1 MTVSIRSALAD
12 GARTLGANGV
22 TEPRLEA
29 SSLLGHATSRDRAF
43 IITHADDALT
53 PEELETL
60 RSLVAR
66 RAAGEPLQYITGH
79 QEFFKL
85 DFEVSPEVLIPRP
98 ETEIIVEVAL
108 EFLGDKPAPLFADIG
123 TGSGCITISLL
134 NELSAARAVATDA
147 SPAALRVAQRNADR
161 HAVTDRLTLIE
172 SDCFSALDPVG
183 KFDLI
188 VQRIVDG
195 WMSFP
200 DLVILLVVVS
210 VLGPG
215 LPQIILTLA
224 LLLGIASSRII
235 RSAVVSVRENMYVHA
250 AQSIGA
256 STGRILWR
264 HILPNIMPPIIVL
277 FTTRVG
283 TVILAESSLSF
294 LGLGAQPPTAE
305 WGLMLSESR
314 RYIRIAWWL
323 AVFPGVAIM
332 LAVLAVNILGDAAR
346 DALDPRISSA
356 AD

>member
-1 MTVSIRSALAD
+1 MIVSIRSALAD
-12 GARTLGANGV
+12 GARTLAANGV

-66 RAAGEPLQYITGH
+66 RAAGEPLQYLTGH

-108 EFLGDKPAPLFADIG
+108 EFLGDKPAPIFADIG
-123 TGSGCITISLL
+123 TGSGCIAISLL

-188 VQRIVDG
+188 VSNPPYVSDRELETIQREVRYEPRAALAGGPDG
-195 WMSFP
+195 LDVIRTLLREAPSFLRSDSHFVFEVGFGQ
-200 DLVILLVVVS
+200 DLTVEQLIDREVWDLIEIRRDLQS
-210 VLGPG
+210 VP
-215 LPQIILTLA
+215 
-224 LLLGIASSRII
+224 R
-235 RSAVVSVRENMYVHA
+235 
-250 AQSIGA
+250 
-256 STGRILWR
+256 
-264 HILPNIMPPIIVL
+264 
-277 FTTRVG
+277 
-283 TVILAESSLSF
+283 TVILRK
-294 LGLGAQPPTAE
+294 G
-305 WGLMLSESR
+305 
-314 RYIRIAWWL
+314 
-323 AVFPGVAIM
+323 
-332 LAVLAVNILGDAAR
+332 
-346 DALDPRISSA
+346 
-356 AD
+356 

>member
-43 IITHADDALT
+43 IITHADDAVT

-108 EFLGDKPAPLFADIG
+108 EFLGDKPAPIFADIG
-123 TGSGCITISLL
+123 TGSGCIAISLL

-188 VQRIVDG
+188 VSNPPYVSDRELETIQREVRYEPRAALAGGPDG
-195 WMSFP
+195 LDVIRTLLRKAPSFLRSGSHFVFEVGFGQ
-200 DLVILLVVVS
+200 DLTVEQLIDREVWDLIEIRRDLQS
-210 VLGPG
+210 VP
-215 LPQIILTLA
+215 
-224 LLLGIASSRII
+224 R
-235 RSAVVSVRENMYVHA
+235 
-250 AQSIGA
+250 
-256 STGRILWR
+256 
-264 HILPNIMPPIIVL
+264 
-277 FTTRVG
+277 
-283 TVILAESSLSF
+283 TVILRK
-294 LGLGAQPPTAE
+294 G
-305 WGLMLSESR
+305 
-314 RYIRIAWWL
+314 
-323 AVFPGVAIM
+323 
-332 LAVLAVNILGDAAR
+332 
-346 DALDPRISSA
+346 
-356 AD
+356 

>member
-1 MTVSIRSALAD
+1 MIVSIRSALAD

-66 RAAGEPLQYITGH
+66 RAAGEPLQYLTGH

-108 EFLGDKPAPLFADIG
+108 EFLGDKPAPIFADIG
-123 TGSGCITISLL
+123 TGSGCIAISLL

-188 VQRIVDG
+188 VSNPPYVSDRELETIQREVRYEPRAALAGGPDG
-195 WMSFP
+195 L
-200 DLVILLVVVS
+200 DVIRILLHEAPWFLRSGSHFVFEVGFGQDLTVEQLIDREVWDLIEIRRDLQS
-210 VLGPG
+210 VP
-215 LPQIILTLA
+215 
-224 LLLGIASSRII
+224 R
-235 RSAVVSVRENMYVHA
+235 
-250 AQSIGA
+250 
-256 STGRILWR
+256 
-264 HILPNIMPPIIVL
+264 
-277 FTTRVG
+277 
-283 TVILAESSLSF
+283 TVILRK
-294 LGLGAQPPTAE
+294 G
-305 WGLMLSESR
+305 
-314 RYIRIAWWL
+314 
-323 AVFPGVAIM
+323 
-332 LAVLAVNILGDAAR
+332 
-346 DALDPRISSA
+346 
-356 AD
+356 

>member
-1 MTVSIRSALAD
+1 MIVSIRSALAD
-12 GARTLGANGV
+12 GARTLAANGV

-66 RAAGEPLQYITGH
+66 RAAGEPLQYLTGH

-108 EFLGDKPAPLFADIG
+108 EFLGDKPAPIFADIG
-123 TGSGCITISLL
+123 TGSGCIAISLL

-188 VQRIVDG
+188 VSNPPYVSDRELETIQREVRYEPRAALAGGPDG
-195 WMSFP
+195 LDVIRTLLREAPWFLRSGSHFVFEVGFGQ
-200 DLVILLVVVS
+200 DLTVEQLIDREVWDLIEIRRDLQS
-210 VLGPG
+210 VP
-215 LPQIILTLA
+215 
-224 LLLGIASSRII
+224 R
-235 RSAVVSVRENMYVHA
+235 
-250 AQSIGA
+250 
-256 STGRILWR
+256 
-264 HILPNIMPPIIVL
+264 
-277 FTTRVG
+277 
-283 TVILAESSLSF
+283 TVILRK
-294 LGLGAQPPTAE
+294 G
-305 WGLMLSESR
+305 
-314 RYIRIAWWL
+314 
-323 AVFPGVAIM
+323 
-332 LAVLAVNILGDAAR
+332 
-346 DALDPRISSA
+346 
-356 AD
+356 

>member
-1 MTVSIRSALAD
+1 MIVSIRSALAD
-12 GARTLGANGV
+12 GARTLAANGV

-66 RAAGEPLQYITGH
+66 RAAGEPLQYLTGH

-108 EFLGDKPAPLFADIG
+108 EFLGDKPAPIFADIG
-123 TGSGCITISLL
+123 TGSGCIAISLL

-188 VQRIVDG
+188 VSNPPYVSDRELETIQREVRYEPRAALAGGPDG
-195 WMSFP
+195 LDVIRTLLRKAPSFLRSGSHFVFEVGFGQ
-200 DLVILLVVVS
+200 DLTVEQLIDREVWDLIEIRRDLQS
-210 VLGPG
+210 VP
-215 LPQIILTLA
+215 
-224 LLLGIASSRII
+224 R
-235 RSAVVSVRENMYVHA
+235 
-250 AQSIGA
+250 
-256 STGRILWR
+256 
-264 HILPNIMPPIIVL
+264 
-277 FTTRVG
+277 
-283 TVILAESSLSF
+283 TVILRK
-294 LGLGAQPPTAE
+294 G
-305 WGLMLSESR
+305 
-314 RYIRIAWWL
+314 
-323 AVFPGVAIM
+323 
-332 LAVLAVNILGDAAR
+332 
-346 DALDPRISSA
+346 
-356 AD
+356 